1 MLVFSQKILNL
12 GVCLLDSR
20 WAFHFF
26 YNTDIIVCMLD
37 WSGPLRLMGDG
48 GGGTKHL
55 KQGAL
60 PELEVTE
67 CNGMLHNLPAL
78 FR

>member
-1 MLVFSQKILNL
+1 MLVFSQKTLNL
-12 GVCLLDSR
+12 GVCLLDSH

-37 WSGPLRLMGDG
+37 WPGPLRFIGDVG
-48 GGGTKHL
+48 GGKHL

-60 PELEVTE
+60 PELEVTKR
-67 CNGMLHNLPAL
+67 NGMLHNLPAL

>member
-48 GGGTKHL
+48 GGGDK
-55 KQGAL
+55 AL
-60 PELEVTE
+60 EARGPPRAGGNRVQWYAPQPT
-67 CNGMLHNLPAL
+67 GIV
-78 FR
+78 